1 MTYTIAQALDDKRL
15 FEPWFRGDSWS
26 TWRSVLKASFGL
38 KLTKSE
44 RDRFQAVAE
53 REPPTG
59 RVRELWAICG
69 RRAGK
74 DSVASVIA
82 AHAAAFFDGS
92 KYLRPGER
100 ALVLC
105 LATDRD
111 QAKIVLN
118 YVKAFFELPMLK
130 PMVQRETQSGLEL
143 TNNVDIAVATNS
155 FRAVRGRAILCAI
168 LDECAFYR
176 DETSATPDR
185 EVYNAITPGLMTIP
199 GSMLIGISSPYRKNG
214 LLFERWR
221 KHYGKDG
228 DVLVIQAASI
238 AMNPTLDQRLI
249 DRALEEDRAAAG
261 AEWLAEWRSD
271 IESFVSPEIVQA
283 AIDPFVYERPPIS
296 GVQYIGFT
304 DPSGGSSD
312 SMTLCIAHIE
322 NRVITVDAIREARS
336 PFSPDA
342 VVREHA
348 DLLKRYH
355 VEAVV
360 GDRYGGEWPR
370 EKFKEYGIGYRVA
383 PKNRSELYLALLP
396 QLNSKCVALLD
407 NKRLVSQLCGLERRA
422 SRGGRDVVDHA
433 PGGHDDV
440 ANAVAGAIVIALEAA
455 GQELPAVSP
464 IIIDK
469 NGQEITAPTTNQ
481 TGRPPSHWLKLG
493 QKQEAWMPFVGRG
506 RWGI

>member
-1 MTYTIAQALDDKRL
+1 
-15 FEPWFRGDSWS
+15 
-26 TWRSVLKASFGL
+26 
-38 KLTKSE
+38 
-44 RDRFQAVAE
+44 
-53 REPPTG
+53 
-59 RVRELWAICG
+59 
-69 RRAGK
+69 
-74 DSVASVIA
+74 
-82 AHAAAFFDGS
+82 
-92 KYLRPGER
+92 
-100 ALVLC
+100 
-105 LATDRD
+105 
-111 QAKIVLN
+111 
-118 YVKAFFELPMLK
+118 
-130 PMVQRETQSGLEL
+130 
-143 TNNVDIAVATNS
+143 VATNS

-228 DVLVIQAASI
+228 DVLVIQAPSI

-322 NRVITVDAIREARS
+322 NKVITVDAIREARS

-370 EKFKEYGIGYRVA
+370 EKYREHGIGYRVA
-383 PKNRSELYLALLP
+383 PKNRSELYLAMLP

-407 NKRLVSQLCGLERRA
+407 NKRLVSQLSGLERRA

-469 NGQEITAPTTNQ
+469 NGNEITAPTTNQ
-481 TGRPPSHWLKLG
+481 AGRPPSHWLKLG
-493 QKQEAWMPFVGRG
+493 QQEVWMPFVGRG
-506 RWGI
+506 RFGT